1 MRLVCTGLL
10 LVAALCIAQSNTP
23 PASLQAAQALID
35 SGRLT
40 EARQTLAPLWKAAP
54 HNPAVQF
61 TMAMLEYREGHFG
74 SALKILE
81 AGQSLTGNI
90 DGRILRA
97 ALLDALGR
105 DSEAERELQSLARV
119 PGASGRPLLH
129 LGYGQLLLQR
139 GLNEEAL
146 ASFDKTLQL
155 APGHAEGHRWR
166 AIALMRLGRTK
177 DAIQSAET
185 AERSAPASAEVHS
198 LLLKLYR
205 LTGQDERAAKQA
217 QWLRHHSGE
226 AR

>member
-1 MRLVCTGLL
+1 MRLVFTGLL
-10 LVAALCIAQSNTP
+10 LVVALCTGQSNTP

-40 EARQTLAPLWKAAP
+40 EARRTLAPLWKAAP

-61 TMAMLEYREGHFG
+61 TMAMLEYREGYFG

-81 AGQSLTGNI
+81 AGQSLTGSI

-105 DSEAERELQSLARV
+105 DSEAERELESLARA
-119 PGASGRPLLH
+119 PEAAGRPLLH

-139 GLNEEAL
+139 GLSEEAL
-146 ASFDKTLQL
+146 AAFDKTLQL

-185 AERSAPASAEVHS
+185 AEKSAPASAGVHS

-205 LTGQDERAAKQA
+205 LTGQNERAAKQV
-217 QWLRHHSGE
+217 QWLRHHSGDVK
-226 AR
+226 